1 MYIYS
6 LFILCIEFYAV
17 SQQAKFCRSCPHH
30 IEQVSGLILRAVV
43 PGKWTAMFSYIPV
56 VEGKFLID
64 YSHIQSSKVKLD
76 STD

>member
-30 IEQVSGLILRAVV
+30 IERVRAVV
-43 PGKWTAMFSYIPV
+43 PGKWAAMVSYIPV
-56 VEGKFLID
+56 VEGKFLIE
-64 YSHIQSSKVKLD
+64 IKL
-76 STD
+76 